1 MRIMRRA
8 LGLTALVAG
17 ALILTSGALRASDGP
32 VVHVKAVVTNGN
44 VTLEAQANG
53 PFEYTT
59 YRPSESLYVLD
70 LSGVSAADP
79 AGARVVASDLVKSY
93 RMLTYAAGK
102 KPVVRPEILLSQ
114 GVEPRLE
121 RKDSQELTLLV
132 SRTADSA
139 AKATITGPAP
149 AVTPISAKTSEI
161 KTPATTFE
169 AIRQVKL
176 SQNGD

>member
-1 MRIMRRA
+1 
-8 LGLTALVAG
+8 
-17 ALILTSGALRASDGP
+17 
-32 VVHVKAVVTNGN
+32 VHVSAQVKDGSVTI
-44 VTLEAQANG
+44 EAQANG

-79 AGARVVASDLVKSY
+79 AGARMVASDLVKSY

-102 KPVVRPEILLSQ
+102 KPVVRLEILLSQ

-121 RKDSQELTLLV
+121 RQDSQELTLLV
-132 SRTADSA
+132 SRTDD

-149 AVTPISAKTSEI
+149 TVTPISVKTSGSKPAGASFESI
-161 KTPATTFE
+161 KD
-169 AIRQVKL
+169 VNL
-176 SQNGD
+176 S